1 MSDYKL
7 PENFL
12 WGAAIAANQAEGAY
26 NEGGRGLSNIDMMP
40 HGVHRMEVKLGG
52 TPHPTL
58 QAPATPAWTST
69 TITKRTSP

>member
-40 HGVHRMEVKLGG
+40 HGVHRMEVKLGCRQG
-52 TPHPTL
+52 SIT
-58 QAPATPAWTST
+58 QATPAWTST

>member
-26 NEGGRGLSNIDMMP
+26 NEGGRGLRNLYLMP
-40 HGVHRMEVKLGG
+40 HVVPRI
-52 TPHPTL
+52 T
-58 QAPATPAWTST
+58 PATPAWTST